1 VSAKGTLGGLCAA
14 LDGADCG
21 PVTPAWS
28 RCRQE
33 PVSRRFFLLRPSPLV
48 DPGEWC
54 NGSAGPAPDPW
65 DCEPF
70 EPHCSNCGRG
80 LAHDEPCPP
89 VHVLCEEPVSADAC
103 DPVMETLSSFADV
116 LVWLKRHGHEN
127 GPRETWPKPGQP
139 GAVCERRGECDA
151 AKGCV
156 ALHELHEAIAAGQV
170 RISGELVDLTAWS
183 QP

>member
-1 VSAKGTLGGLCAA
+1 MSAKGTLGGLCAA

-70 EPHCSNCGRG
+70 EPHS
-80 LAHDEPCPP
+80 
-89 VHVLCEEPVSADAC
+89 DAC